1 MIALYPGSF
10 DPVTYGHLDIIER
23 ASQLFDKLIIVI
35 MENDEK
41 KPAFSSSHRKELL
54 EKCISHLPNV
64 SVKVGS
70 GLTVDFAR
78 EHNCQ
83 VLIRGVRAVSDYE
96 YEMQLA
102 TANMTLQPD
111 IETIFLLA
119 RPQYSFLSSSTAK
132 TIAKNGG
139 DLSKFVPEIVAE
151 KLTEIYKISEGN

>member
-1 MIALYPGSF
+1 M
-10 DPVTYGHLDIIER
+10 
-23 ASQLFDKLIIVI
+23 LFR
-35 MENDEK
+35 
-41 KPAFSSSHRKELL
+41 S
-54 EKCISHLPNV
+54 
-64 SVKVGS
+64 
-70 GLTVDFAR
+70 
-78 EHNCQ
+78 
-83 VLIRGVRAVSDYE
+83 RGVRAVSDYE

-151 KLTEIYKISEGN
+151 KLIEIYKISEGN

>member
-1 MIALYPGSF
+1 MIASYPGSF

-41 KPAFSSSHRKELL
+41 KPAFSSSQRKELL

-102 TANMTLQPD
+102 TANMTLQPT

>member
-1 MIALYPGSF
+1 M
-10 DPVTYGHLDIIER
+10 
-23 ASQLFDKLIIVI
+23 
-35 MENDEK
+35 
-41 KPAFSSSHRKELL
+41 L

-151 KLTEIYKISEGN
+151 KLIEIYKISEGN

>member
-41 KPAFSSSHRKELL
+41 KPAFSSSQRKELL
-54 EKCISHLPNV
+54 EKFISHLTNV

-151 KLTEIYKISEGN
+151 KLIEIYKISEGN

>member
-23 ASQLFDKLIIVI
+23 ASVLFDQLIIVI
-35 MENDEK
+35 MENSEK
-41 KPAFSSSHRKELL
+41 QPTFSSSKRKELL
-54 EKCISHLPNV
+54 QKCVSHLPNV
-64 SVKVGS
+64 SVEIGS
-70 GLTVDFAR
+70 GLTIDFAKK
-78 EHNCQ
+78 HNCS

-139 DLSKFVPEIVAE
+139 DLAKFVPEIVAE
-151 KLTEIYKISEGN
+151 QLRERYQISEVK